1 MKKRKYNIM
10 YPPIGPYDYDNGME
24 VHLWEDLEV
33 ELHQHDYYEFLICIE
48 GKMEHVLNGTR
59 IDVISKRQAVFITP
73 NDVHHIRAVE
83 GYKARHINI
92 SVTKEIFH
100 ELCFYLKMSNR
111 SNSVTDLD
119 FARVVRLTAQEYK
132 NFFTIFEQLN
142 SFADKG
148 KYLYGYKL
156 KYFLVAVSYA
166 FLSHKQENDDIPEW
180 LLTFVEEISKPKRFG
195 EKLNDLYAL
204 SGYSQAALNKY
215 FKKYYNVTMVEYL
228 REIKINYACS
238 LLKTSNLSILDIA
251 IEVGYFALSHFN
263 RIFKDRMGC
272 TPTEY
277 RNAEGFQ
284 NKLCK

>member
-73 NDVHHIRAVE
+73 NDVHNIRAVE

-132 NFFTIFEQLN
+132 NFLKWIEIMANPNLAFEN
-142 SFADKG
+142 SIPDFSFDENSVNEERVPLSAKG
-148 KYLYGYKL
+148 S
-156 KYFLVAVSYA
+156 FLD
-166 FLSHKQENDDIPEW
+166 NIPDISSEDFE
-180 LLTFVEEISKPKRFG
+180 TMVKNI
-195 EKLNDLYAL
+195 LNDNPSVTGRQTSRATFIF
-204 SGYSQAALNKY
+204 GAPGIGKTTIPQEII
-215 FKKYYNVTMVEYL
+215 KKYNELNPDKKKSVIVIECGDL
-228 REIKINYACS
+228 EVDESS
-238 LLKTSNLSILDIA
+238 LYS
-251 IEVGYFALSHFN
+251 
-263 RIFKDRMGC
+263 R
-272 TPTEY
+272 
-277 RNAEGFQ
+277 
-284 NKLCK
+284 